1 MRELNMKEVEQVSGG
16 DALKGFNWGAA
27 LGTVGGAALTG
38 SSIGASRGG
47 FIGGAL
53 GFSFGVG
60 WGIGSAIYTHI
71 IR

>member
-1 MRELNMKEVEQVSGG
+1 MRELNMKEVEQVKGG
-16 DALKGFNWGAA
+16 DALEGFNWGVA

-38 SSIGASRGG
+38 SSIGATRGG
-47 FIGGAL
+47 VIGGAL
-53 GFSFGVG
+53 GFSFGLG